1 MTRIGQGDAS
11 TDEEDTTTQVP
22 TSVNLDK
29 ERLVISGVVT
39 SIAPQFLPKTTSPTQ
54 ASPQFFT
61 ILDDEVSSV
70 KDFVIFGLLA
80 RERNMGVESSGS
92 GG

>member
-1 MTRIGQGDAS
+1 M
-11 TDEEDTTTQVP
+11 P
-22 TSVNLDK
+22 TSVNLAK
-29 ERLVISGVVT
+29 ERLVISEVVT
-39 SIAPQFLPKTTSPTQ
+39 SIAPQFLSKATSPTQ

-61 ILDDEVSSV
+61 ILEDEVSSV
-70 KDFVIFGLLA
+70 KDFVMFELLA